1 MAATSEALDIKEI
14 LSTEDLPLERLHELR
29 REVHCHVDLRS
40 QTEQILADYGGVAR
54 KLSSENKAEVR
65 RGTANWLL
73 GQSEEAVKILEPL
86 RASKEKSYVLG
97 VAYLEAGRAAAA
109 VDQLK
114 EASDAD
120 SSDPLVS
127 AAYCEAKIRA
137 GKHEEAG
144 SHVEKL
150 LKKGSARAWYL
161 KGLLADVLGVH
172 PEAMSSYEKALE
184 VEPGYPEALFRQAY
198 IMDLTGEDAR
208 ALELYEQLRKMR
220 PMHVNTLLNLGVLY
234 EDRGDYDRAAQCY
247 QAVLDYFPN
256 HARAQLYLKDARAS
270 LTMFYDE
277 DAARREA
284 KVAQV
289 LAQPVAEISFS
300 PRVRNALQKLGVNSL
315 GDIVH
320 KTEEELLGIPN
331 FGRTSLRE
339 LKEFLSSK
347 GLSLA
352 SAPGTAGVVMA
363 VDEGGGVAPA
373 EEGGE
378 PVAGAASDEV
388 QKKNLS
394 DLEWSGRIRKVFE
407 KLNLVTIGDLLKKTE
422 KDLLK
427 SKNLGVTSIK
437 EIRKKLG
444 QIGVSM
450 KPE

>member
-1 MAATSEALDIKEI
+1 MASTADALDIKEV
-14 LSTEDLPLERLHELR
+14 LSAEDLPLERLHEVR
-29 REVHCHVDLRS
+29 REIHCHVDLRS
-40 QTEQILADYGGVAR
+40 QTEQLLADFGSVAR

-65 RGTANWLL
+65 RGTAQWLL
-73 GQSEEAVKILEPL
+73 GQSEQAAKTLEPL

-97 VAYLEAGRAAAA
+97 VSYLEAGRAADALTH
-109 VDQLK
+109 LK
-114 EASDAD
+114 EANDAD

-127 AAYCEAKIRA
+127 AAFCEAKIRA
-137 GKHEEAG
+137 GKFEEAEG
-144 SHVEKL
+144 HVERL
-150 LKKGSARAWYL
+150 IKKGSARAWYL
-161 KGLLADVLGVH
+161 KGLLADVRGFH
-172 PEAMSSYEKALE
+172 GEAMSSYEKALE
-184 VEPGYPEALFRQAY
+184 VEPGFPEALFRLAY
-198 IMDLTGEDAR
+198 IMDMTGEDAR

-220 PMHVNTLLNLGVLY
+220 PMHLNTLMNLGVLY
-234 EDRGDYDRAAQCY
+234 EDRGDYERAVQCY
-247 QAVLDYFPN
+247 QTVLDYFPT

-284 KVAQV
+284 KIAQV

-300 PRVRNALQKLGVNSL
+300 PRVRNALQKLGVNTL

-352 SAPGTAGVVMA
+352 SAPGTAGVVTA
-363 VDEGGGVAPA
+363 LDEGGAPA
-373 EEGGE
+373 PEEAAAVEG
-378 PVAGAASDEV
+378 PASDEV

-394 DLEWSGRIRKVFE
+394 DFEWSGRIRKVFE
-407 KLNLVTIGDLLKKTE
+407 KLNLVTVGDLLKKTE

-444 QIGVSM
+444 QLGVSM